1 MSEGCSHGSNQDNQ
15 QNQSQEGDDQTG
27 NRQAARRTEYAHERQ
42 NQTQYPE
49 NPSQHGNPGENQAQQ
64 CEHETGRTYSVRFLF
79 SGLVD
84 DIVWPWFSLPCGF
97 CTFSSIIVHVF
108 LPPAPRQLFL
118 ERRRGA
124 AVHFPSRESRTS
136 HSQSP
141 HPGSPDSGGKLTSPS
156 TCCYKSTKF
165 CELCNIFVRNRTS
178 ACTFL
183 FETAAKRSP
192 PGANSH
198 GQP

>member
-27 NRQAARRTEYAHERQ
+27 NRQAARVRNTPTSDRIRPS
-42 NQTQYPE
+42 TQRIH
-49 NPSQHGNPGENQAQQ
+49 PS
-64 CEHETGRTYSVRFLF
+64 TGTQEKIRPSSASTKPAVPTPFDFF
-79 SGLVD
+79 SAGWLMI
-84 DIVWPWFSLPCGF
+84 IVWPWFSLPCGF

-192 PGANSH
+192 PGADSH